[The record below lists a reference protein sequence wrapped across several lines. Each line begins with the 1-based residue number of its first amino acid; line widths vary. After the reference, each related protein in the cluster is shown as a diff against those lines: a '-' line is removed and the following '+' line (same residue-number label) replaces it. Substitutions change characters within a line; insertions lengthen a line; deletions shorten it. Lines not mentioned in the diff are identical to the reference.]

1 MAAKRLYSPS
11 ILIDSVEYKAK
22 ARSVSLEP
30 GDYINFGEPEW
41 TFGAEIELGYGTD
54 QAYTDLAALENTLVD
69 VVLKPEDTTVGASN
83 PTATFQIRMSPIP
96 FLTSVARG
104 DRMTVSISVVT
115 EAAPVIAT
123 S

>member
-1 MAAKRLYSPS
+1 MAAKRLYAPS
-11 ILIDSVEYKAK
+11 ILINSVEYKAK

-30 GDYINFGEPEW
+30 GDYINFSEPEW

-54 QAYTDLAALENTLVD
+54 QSHTDLAALENTLVD
-69 VVLKPEDTTVGASN
+69 VVLKPEDATVGAGN
-83 PTATFQIRMSPIP
+83 PTATFQVRMTPIP

-104 DRMTVSISVVT
+104 ERMTVDMSVIT
-115 EAAPVIAT
+115 EVAPVFAT